1 MIQGQISEAA
11 RADSA
16 LLAGGYTL
24 ETPVSQA
31 LRDSAPVDA
40 RYRDLQQVERR
51 FRNLKTGFLEVR
63 RIFLATAN
71 RTRAHGFVAML
82 ALKLTRLFEDRLQ
95 AAFASSASN
104 RKPVTLADAL
114 TARSRS
120 TYLYYRGNGQQGAR
134 LPQPDQF
141 QQAIFAALGITLLRS
156 TAAVL

>member
-40 RYRDLQQVERR
+40 RYRDLQQVERN

-63 RIFLATAN
+63 PIFLRNAN
-71 RTRAHGFVAML
+71 RTRAHVFVAML
-82 ALKLTRLFEDRLQ
+82 ALKLTRLFENRLQ
-95 AAFASSASN
+95 AAFGATPPN
-104 RKPVTLADAL
+104 PKTVTVDDAL
-114 TARSRS
+114 TALSRL
-120 TYLYYRGNGQQGAR
+120 TYLYYTLHGQQVVR
-134 LPQPDQF
+134 LPQPDEF
-141 QQAIFAALGITLLRS
+141 QQAVFAALGITLPRL
-156 TAAVL
+156 TATVL